1 MAGRVLGA
9 ITVAATSGL
18 ALLALA
24 IPASA
29 HTPTSKAE
37 CVADKAVVSV
47 KLKAYARQGN
57 TIVVKDGETELVNT
71 SFGDSYE
78 KSWTTPGDVA
88 HTFTITVKASDGN
101 QHNYSKTHKVDACV
115 KPTSSSSTTPTTTTT
130 TSPVETTPP
139 SSTSEST
146 PPAEVTTTT
155 TPASSSSETV
165 PVTTTTTPV
174 AGGGGEAQ
182 PPLAS
187 TGASPGWALLAGLGL
202 VGAGAGAVFVVRR
215 KRAA

>member
-18 ALLALA
+18 ALVALAL
-24 IPASA
+24 PASA
-29 HTPTSKAE
+29 HTPSSKAE
-37 CVADKAVVSV
+37 CVKDKAVVSV
-47 KLKAYARQGN
+47 KLTQYARNGN
-57 TIVVKDGETELVNT
+57 TIVVKDGSTELVNT
-71 SFGDSYE
+71 SFGESYE
-78 KSWTTPGDVA
+78 KSWTTAGDVA
-88 HTFTITVKASDGN
+88 HTFTITVKASDGDKY
-101 QHNYSKTHKVDACV
+101 NYSKTHRVEACV
-115 KPTSSSSTTPTTTTT
+115 KPTSSSSTTTTTTTTT
-130 TSPVETTPP
+130 TSSSSESTPP

-146 PPAEVTTTT
+146 PPTEVTTTT
-155 TPASSSSETV
+155 VSSSSETV